1 MKTRKNIL
9 LSALSAVILA
19 TLACSSFAT
28 SPTTSNFYM
37 ASDKAGTNKT
47 TTFTT
52 SQDFF
57 VFFDA
62 AGIPD
67 STKFQAQW
75 FALDVPSQ
83 DSTKPF
89 QTTDYTYVNGVTTI
103 YFQLTNSGGWPTG
116 HYRVDLY
123 MNGTKIGEQLF
134 SVQ

>member
-1 MKTRKNIL
+1 MNTRKHII
-9 LSALSAVILA
+9 LSALSAVIFA

-28 SPTTSNFYM
+28 GPTTSNFYM
-37 ASDKAGTNKT
+37 ASDKAGANKT

-57 VFFDA
+57 VFFDVS
-62 AGIPD
+62 GIPD
-67 STKFQAQW
+67 GTKFQAQW

-89 QTTDYTYVNGVTTI
+89 QTTDYTYANGVTTI

-123 MNGTKIGEQLF
+123 MSGTKIGEQLF